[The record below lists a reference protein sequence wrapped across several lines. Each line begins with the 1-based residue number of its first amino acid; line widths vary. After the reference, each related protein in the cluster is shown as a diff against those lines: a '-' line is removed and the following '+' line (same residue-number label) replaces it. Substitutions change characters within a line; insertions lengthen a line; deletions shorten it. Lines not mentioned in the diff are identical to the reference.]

1 MSGDR
6 ATATFV
12 DAYRELMRSSS
23 IWPDEPL
30 AAQRMVD
37 FFLLEK
43 AFDALETELAQ
54 RVEAVPAVAARIVRI
69 LSQPA
74 REAA

>member
-1 MSGDR
+1 VGG
-6 ATATFV
+6 
-12 DAYRELMRSSS
+12 YRELMQNSS
-23 IWPDEPL
+23 IWPEEPR
-30 AAQRMVD
+30 AARRMVD

-43 AFDALETELAQ
+43 AFDALETELTQ
-54 RVEAVPAVAARIVRI
+54 RADAAPAIVARILRI

>member
-1 MSGDR
+1 
-6 ATATFV
+6 
-12 DAYRELMRSSS
+12 MRDSS
-23 IWPDEPL
+23 IWPEE
-30 AAQRMVD
+30 AAASRRMVD

-54 RVEAVPAVAARIVRI
+54 RLEAAPAIVARILRI
-69 LSQPA
+69 LSQPV